1 MTPRDYNRF
10 SATVSGPIFRNR
22 TFFMGSYEKLQ
33 DDTIETVTNSVPT
46 ERMRRGDFS
55 ELLAIGVQIFDPATA
70 RLVNG
75 VVTRDPFPGTSFPTT
90 ASIPSPRSVLNYFPA
105 PNQAPQADLSNNLCR
120 AAVDLRLQPAADAD
134 RSRMDAAASDLW
146 AIHPQL
152 PARRTLQLRW

>member
-10 SATVSGPIFRNR
+10 SAMMSGPVFRNR

-55 ELLAIGVQIFDPATA
+55 ELLAIGVQIFDPASA

-75 VVTRDPFPGTSFPTT
+75 VVTRDPFPGNI
-90 ASIPSPRSVLNYFPA
+90 IPDNRINPIARNVLNYFPRRIR
-105 PNQAPQADLSNNLCR
+105 PRRPT
-120 AAVDLRLQPAADAD
+120 
-134 RSRMDAAASDLW
+134 SRTTS
-146 AIHPQL
+146 L
-152 PARRTLQLRW
+152 PSSRGPMATTCS